1 MKNNQPII
9 PSVNFHLWEPCNM
22 RCKFCFAGFKDVKYS
37 ILPKGHL
44 PKEDALKLVREFGQF
59 GFEKITFAGG
69 EPTLCPWL
77 PELVAQSKSVGLTTM
92 LVTNGSRL
100 SPEYLRKYSG
110 TLDWVVLSID
120 SCSPET
126 NQKSGR
132 HLSGNGYGS
141 DEYTKLA
148 LLIKNEGLKLK
159 VNTVVHRLNM
169 NENMIEIISKIKPE
183 RWKILKVLSVQDQN
197 GFHYPKFEI
206 SDEEFQNFMIRNS
219 ITNDSTKEIVENN
232 NDMRG
237 SYLMVDPAGRFFDN
251 VNGMHRYSRT
261 ILSDGIIHALTDV
274 EYNFDKFIS
283 RGGRYNW

>member
-1 MKNNQPII
+1 
-9 PSVNFHLWEPCNM
+9 M
-22 RCKFCFAGFKDVKYS
+22 RCKFCFATFKDVKYS

-77 PELVAQSKSVGLTTM
+77 PELVAQAKNAGLTTM
-92 LVTNGSRL
+92 IVTNGSRL
-100 SPEYLRKYSG
+100 TPEYLRMFLG
-110 TLDWVVLSID
+110 VLDWVVLSID
-120 SCSPET
+120 SCNPET

-132 HLSGNGYGS
+132 HLSGKGYRS
-141 DEYTKLA
+141 DEYIKLA
-148 LLIKNEGLKLK
+148 LLIKNEGIKLK

-169 NENMIEIISKIKPE
+169 NESMIEIISRVKPE

-206 SDEEFQNFMIRNS
+206 SEEEFQNFIIRNS
-219 ITNDSTKEIVENN
+219 IANVLTKEIVENN

-237 SYLMVDPAGRFFDN
+237 SYIMVDPAGRFFDN
-251 VNGMHRYSRT
+251 VNGKHRYSQP
-261 ILSDGIIHALTDV
+261 ILSVGIEQAIKEI
-274 EYNFDKFIS
+274 EYDIKKFDR
-283 RGGRYNW
+283 RGGRYDW